1 MNNPELV
8 FKGGNNM
15 NFLEAHKIF
24 HEYSE
29 LLAKGNYSKQALPCN
44 GDFEQMN
51 NAAIIVISHD
61 YYFHEGTQEYFD
73 SLFSVACFLGSDMF
87 KDEDILQQEKVLERY
102 IEKNS
107 KFPWSKIN
115 KNRLDNAQKELFQ
128 LNAKSFDSSFSLSQK
143 LLERREKIT
152 IMFFKKCSEEQWDR
166 NSLDDSIKAAQ
177 YLYDILGME
186 YTDLDICSF
195 FTLHTMRWLKKYFD
209 EGGFLYHDVEL
220 NKQLVQLIKQNWD
233 YISRYKW

>member
-1 MNNPELV
+1 
-8 FKGGNNM
+8 M

-44 GDFEQMN
+44 GDFEQIN

-73 SLFSVACFLGSDMF
+73 SLLSVAYFLGNGMF
-87 KDEDILQQEKVLERY
+87 KDEDMLQQEKVLERY

-115 KNRLDNAQKELFQ
+115 KNRLDNARKELFQ
-128 LNAKSFDSSFSLSQK
+128 LNAKSFDSSFALSQK

-152 IMFFKKCSEEQWDR
+152 DMFFKKCSEEQWNR
-166 NSLDDSIKAAQ
+166 SNINDSIKAAQ
-177 YLYDILGME
+177 YLYDILGIG
-186 YTDLDICSF
+186 YTDLDVHSF
-195 FTLHTMRWLKKYFD
+195 FTLQMMKKLKKLFD
-209 EGGFLYHDVEL
+209 EGRFLYDDVEL